1 MRGVNL
7 EEKTETEKMVRVYIM
22 GREFEVPATL
32 NIVKAFEYAGY
43 RFIRGIGCR
52 GGYCGACATVYRFKD
67 DYRLNFTLA
76 CQKAVEDGMY
86 LTILPFVPA
95 ENAKYDL
102 DKLKPRGTVLLEL
115 YPEIARCVACNTCTK
130 ACPQELEVMDYVQAA
145 IRGDIEEVANLSF
158 DCIQCGLCAMRCPA
172 EIVPYNVG
180 QLARRLYGKYI
191 APQAKLTH
199 ERVEEIH
206 ACVFDEE
213 LDNYIELA
221 KEDIEQLKKIYVERE
236 IKVG

>member
-1 MRGVNL
+1 L
-7 EEKTETEKMVRVYIM
+7 EEEVEKEKMVKVYIM

-52 GGYCGACATVYRFKD
+52 GGYCGACATIYRFKD
-67 DYRLNFTLA
+67 DYRLNFALA

-95 ENAKYDL
+95 EKAIYNL
-102 DKLKPRGTVLLEL
+102 NQLKPRGTVLLEL

-145 IRGDIEEVANLSF
+145 LRGDIDTCAELSF
-158 DCIQCGLCAMRCPA
+158 DCIQCGLCGIRCPA

-180 QLARRLYGKYI
+180 QLARRLFGKYL
-191 APQAKLTH
+191 APQAKHTH
-199 ERVEEIH
+199 KRVEEIQ

-213 LDNYIELA
+213 N
-221 KEDIEQLKKIYVERE
+221 
-236 IKVG
+236 

>member
-1 MRGVNL
+1 L
-7 EEKTETEKMVRVYIM
+7 EEEAEKEKMVKVYIM

-32 NIVKAFEYAGY
+32 NLVKAFEYAGY
-43 RFIRGIGCR
+43 RFVRGIGCR

-67 DYRLNFTLA
+67 DYRLNFALA

-95 ENAKYDL
+95 EKAIYDL
-102 DKLKPRGTVLLEL
+102 NQLKPRGTVLLEL

-145 IRGDIEEVANLSF
+145 IKGEVSTCAELSF

-172 EIVPYNVG
+172 EIIPYNVG
-180 QLARRLYGKYI
+180 QLARRLHGKYL
-191 APQAKLTH
+191 APQAKHTH
-199 ERVEEIH
+199 KRVEEIQ

-213 LDNYIELA
+213 LDNYSLLA
-221 KEDIEQLKKIYVERE
+221 KEDVEKLKKIYVSRE